1 MMRHLTGGIGTL
13 LLLFTAVH
21 AASTDD
27 LPFISGLRIYG
38 GANEMLPPIIVHG
51 DTLPNGTPNT
61 SNDFITV
68 EFDVH
73 TALPPNLE
81 IRFFHC
87 NRDWAQD
94 RNIFLVDEYHNTLST
109 FSFAPAPN
117 GVEHYTFHY
126 ANPYPDPAG
135 VIRFTYSGNWIFQI
149 VNRNDPSAILAEGRF
164 LVVDALCP
172 VRVSVAND
180 YFSEAASPLNQV
192 NRVTASVVVPKD
204 LEQAFVTT
212 ADVYQDRRFYNPRRI
227 DLNDTDSYTF
237 VDGIASLRKR
247 FIVRNMHPGNEYRR
261 LDISRMTAYPNGQP
275 VRLIGGPDLS
285 RFYSEGPR
293 DLGGSA
299 HVREFGGLRSD
310 YLLVEF
316 HLSLQHDPES
326 DIFLAG
332 AFNQWR
338 PTAADRLAYDPGQQW
353 YSIREWIRR
362 GVYDYQYI
370 IGTWDETSGEVLDQD
385 WLTLEGNDFRTVA
398 DYTVVLYYNDTHFG
412 GFDRIVGIRKGTS
425 SLSLP

>member
-1 MMRHLTGGIGTL
+1 MMRRLSGGIGIV

-21 AASTDD
+21 AASADD

-61 SNDFITV
+61 SNNFITV

-73 TALPPNLE
+73 MALPPNLE

-94 RNIFLVDEYHNTLST
+94 RNIFLVDEYHNTLLT

-126 ANPYPDPAG
+126 ANRYPDPAG

-149 VNRNDPSAILAEGRF
+149 VNGDDPSAILAEGRF

-227 DLNDTDSYTF
+227 DLNDADPYTF
-237 VDGIASLRKR
+237 VDGIASLRKQ

-261 LDISRMTAYPNGQP
+261 LDISNMTAYPNGQP

-299 HVREFGGLRSD
+299 RVREFGGLRSD

-316 HLSLQHDPES
+316 RLSLQHNPES

-338 PTAADRLAYDPGQQW
+338 PTAADRLAYDPEQQW

-370 IGTWDETSGEVLDQD
+370 IGTWDETSGEVLGQD

-398 DYTVVLYYNDTHFG
+398 DYTVVLYYNDPRFG